1 MEQTEY
7 LRDYEKRLQ
16 DELLKLCTN
25 YKLLDGVLLS
35 SEDVE
40 GRWEALALDYM
51 ADAVAQINE
60 YPTVAVAWA
69 GYMGMAVAHLWDKD
83 WELHCNDEY
92 RSLYGDN
99 GFDDMDEH
107 IVQNILHLPLDSTEA
122 RQLMNILL
130 CCAQKAVTFI
140 RHEHI
145 EAQTVKAFHIFA
157 RTVKVLYRTGAS
169 IQLRRLG
176 YKFHKVNLGRN
187 GNFS

>member
-16 DELLKLCTN
+16 DELLKLCTD

-51 ADAVAQINE
+51 ADAVAQINQ

-92 RSLYGDN
+92 RTMYGAD

-107 IVQNILHLPLDSTEA
+107 IIRDIIGFPIESLYAKEIEEMM
-122 RQLMNILL
+122 RR
-130 CCAQKAVTFI
+130 CAYSALALI
-140 RHEHI
+140 RHENI
-145 EAQTVKAFHIFA
+145 EPQSPMAYYTFA
-157 RTVKVLYRTGAS
+157 RTVKVMYRIGAA
-169 IQLRRLG
+169 IELKRLG
-176 YKFHKVNLGRN
+176 YKFEKIDLP
-187 GNFS
+187 SC